1 MKPSGFHILV
11 KPDPAKDAFKS
22 ETIAIPDAVLEKQ
35 RLEVTTGTLI
45 GIGAQAWI
53 GLGNSEPWAKVG
65 DHIIYSKYGGKLM
78 EDPVSGETLVL
89 LHDKDLLGLV
99 D

>member
-1 MKPSGFHILV
+1 MV
-11 KPDPAKDAFKS
+11 KPDPAKNAFKS
-22 ETIAIPDAVLEKQ
+22 DSIAIPDSVLDKQ
-35 RLEVTTGTLI
+35 RLEVTTGVLV

-53 GLGNSEPWAKVG
+53 GLGNSEPWAKIG

-78 EDPVSGETLVL
+78 EDPTSGETFVILN
-89 LHDKDLLGLV
+89 DKDLIGFV